1 MAVWQIIT
9 VIKLLV
15 LLLWPLTL
23 SAAVITIQ
31 DPFQSITGLH
41 VLIMLSIST
50 LSGVTTLT
58 LRIDNE
64 LRYAM
69 TKNLPRP
76 FLFVSSHMLGSWL
89 AGILAFSLSQHNDFS
104 VWWQIGIV
112 ITASFSGA
120 RFVEKMSNL
129 YIVKNILKDK
139 D

>member
-31 DPFQSITGLH
+31 DPFQAITGLH
-41 VLIMLSIST
+41 VLIMTAIST
-50 LSGVTTLT
+50 LSGVTALT
-58 LRIDNE
+58 LRIDSE
-64 LRYAM
+64 LRYAKA
-69 TKNLPRP
+69 KNLPRP
-76 FLFVSSHMLGSWL
+76 VLFVSSHMLGSWL
-89 AGILAFSLSQHNDFS
+89 AGILAFALAQHNDFT
-104 VWWQIGIV
+104 VWWQIGFV

-120 RFVEKMSNL
+120 KFVEKMADIYS
-129 YIVKNILKDK
+129 VKNILKK